1 VKKDEIHAKARA
13 RSGGR
18 DLGIE
23 GLVELEV
30 LGLESKNL
38 LAELGLN
45 LNLLVLQEKKRK
57 KGLIGS

>member
-1 VKKDEIHAKARA
+1 MKSTPKPEQ
-13 RSGGR
+13 GGCGR

>member
-1 VKKDEIHAKARA
+1 MKSTPKPEQGG
-13 RSGGR
+13 GGR